1 MERNVADL
9 LLLAKKGER
18 QAVGQLL
25 EHFRSYLKLIASHEI
40 GSKLGAKLDASDV
53 VQDTFLDAHRYFEN
67 FQGESVTQF
76 TAWLRAVM
84 AGVMANTMRRYLGTK
99 ARDIRLEKQL
109 AADLD
114 NSAAMLSE
122 LLVASISSPS
132 QNIMRDEQTLQLA
145 QAMSNLSSDY
155 QSVLTLRHIEGLTF
169 PQIAT
174 RLNRSVDSVEKLWLR
189 AIVQLRKSFT
199 PQEQTDAQ

>member
-145 QAMSNLSSDY
+145 QALSNLSSDY

>member
-1 MERNVADL
+1 
-9 LLLAKKGER
+9 
-18 QAVGQLL
+18 
-25 EHFRSYLKLIASHEI
+25 
-40 GSKLGAKLDASDV
+40 
-53 VQDTFLDAHRYFEN
+53 
-67 FQGESVTQF
+67 
-76 TAWLRAVM
+76 
-84 AGVMANTMRRYLGTK
+84 MANTMRRYLGTK

>member
-9 LLLAKKGER
+9 LLQAKKGER
-18 QAVGQLL
+18 QAIGQLL

-76 TAWLRAVM
+76 TAWLRSVM
-84 AGVMANTMRRYLGTK
+84 AGVMANYLRRYLGTK

-132 QNIMRDEQTLQLA
+132 QNIMRDEQTVQLA
-145 QAMSNLSSDY
+145 KAMSNLSADY

-174 RLNRSVDSVEKLWLR
+174 RLNRTVDSVEKLWLR
-189 AIVQLRKSFT
+189 AVVQLRKSFS

>member
-9 LLLAKKGER
+9 LLQAKKGER
-18 QAVGQLL
+18 QAIGQLL

-76 TAWLRAVM
+76 TAWLRSVM
-84 AGVMANTMRRYLGTK
+84 AGVMANYMRRYLGTK

-132 QNIMRDEQTLQLA
+132 QNIMRDEQTVQLA
-145 QAMSNLSSDY
+145 KAMSNLSADY

-169 PQIAT
+169 PQIAL
-174 RLNRSVDSVEKLWLR
+174 RLNRTVDSVEKLWLR
-189 AIVQLRKSFT
+189 AVVQLRKSFS

>member
-9 LLLAKKGER
+9 LLQAKKRER
-18 QAVGQLL
+18 QAIGQLL

-76 TAWLRAVM
+76 TAWLRSVM
-84 AGVMANTMRRYLGTK
+84 AGVMANYLRRYLGTK

-132 QNIMRDEQTLQLA
+132 QNIMRDEQTVQLA
-145 QAMSNLSSDY
+145 KAMSNLSADY

-169 PQIAT
+169 PQIAK
-174 RLNRSVDSVEKLWLR
+174 RLNRTVDSVEKLWLR
-189 AIVQLRKSFT
+189 AVVQLRKSFS

>member
-9 LLLAKKGER
+9 LLQAKKGER
-18 QAVGQLL
+18 QAIGQLL

-76 TAWLRAVM
+76 TAWLRSVM
-84 AGVMANTMRRYLGTK
+84 AGVMANNMRRYLGTK

-122 LLVASISSPS
+122 LLVASVSSPS
-132 QNIMRDEQTLQLA
+132 QNIMRDEQTVQLA
-145 QAMSNLSSDY
+145 KAMSNLSADY

-174 RLNRSVDSVEKLWLR
+174 RLNRTVDSVEKLWLR
-189 AIVQLRKSFT
+189 AVVQLRKSFS

>member
-9 LLLAKKGER
+9 LLQAKKGER
-18 QAVGQLL
+18 QAIGQLL

-76 TAWLRAVM
+76 TAWLRSVM
-84 AGVMANTMRRYLGTK
+84 AGVMANNMRRYLGTK

-132 QNIMRDEQTLQLA
+132 QNIMRDEQTVQLA
-145 QAMSNLSSDY
+145 KAMSNLSADY

-174 RLNRSVDSVEKLWLR
+174 RLNRTVDSVEKLWLR
-189 AIVQLRKSFT
+189 AVVQLRKSFS

>member
-169 PQIAT
+169 PQIAS

>member
-1 MERNVADL
+1 MERNIADL
-9 LLLAKKGER
+9 LLVAKKGEQ

-40 GSKLGAKLDASDV
+40 GSKLGAKLDASDI

-76 TAWLRAVM
+76 TAWLRTVM
-84 AGVMANTMRRYLGTK
+84 AGVMANNMRRYLGTK

-122 LLVASISSPS
+122 LLVASVSSPS
-132 QNIMRDEQTLQLA
+132 QNIMRDEQTIQLA
-145 QAMSNLSSDY
+145 KAMANLSLDY

-169 PQIAT
+169 PQIAS
-174 RLNRSVDSVEKLWLR
+174 RLNKTVDSVEKLWLR

>member
-9 LLLAKKGER
+9 LLLAKNGER

-145 QAMSNLSSDY
+145 QALSNLSSDY

>member
-9 LLLAKKGER
+9 LLQAKKGER
-18 QAVGQLL
+18 QAIGQLL

-76 TAWLRAVM
+76 TAWLRSVM
-84 AGVMANTMRRYLGTK
+84 AGVMANYMRRYLGTK

-132 QNIMRDEQTLQLA
+132 QNIMRDEQTVQLA
-145 QAMSNLSSDY
+145 KAMSKLSADY

-174 RLNRSVDSVEKLWLR
+174 RLNRTVDSVEKLWLR
-189 AIVQLRKSFT
+189 AVVQLRKSFS

>member
-9 LLLAKKGER
+9 LLIAKKGER

-145 QAMSNLSSDY
+145 QALSNLSSDY

>member
-9 LLLAKKGER
+9 LLRAKKGER
-18 QAVGQLL
+18 QAIGQLL

-76 TAWLRAVM
+76 TAWLRSVM
-84 AGVMANTMRRYLGTK
+84 AGVMANYMRRYLGTK

-132 QNIMRDEQTLQLA
+132 QNIMRDEQTVQLA
-145 QAMSNLSSDY
+145 KAMSNLSADY

-174 RLNRSVDSVEKLWLR
+174 RLNRTVDSVEKLWLR
-189 AIVQLRKSFT
+189 AVVQLRKSFS

>member
-9 LLLAKKGER
+9 LLQAKKGER
-18 QAVGQLL
+18 QAIGQLL

-76 TAWLRAVM
+76 TAWLRSVM
-84 AGVMANTMRRYLGTK
+84 AGVMANYMRRYLGTK

-132 QNIMRDEQTLQLA
+132 QNIMRDEQTVQLA
-145 QAMSNLSSDY
+145 KAMSNLSADY

-174 RLNRSVDSVEKLWLR
+174 RLNRTVDSVEKLWLR
-189 AIVQLRKSFT
+189 AVVQLRKSFS

>member
-9 LLLAKKGER
+9 LLQAKKGER
-18 QAVGQLL
+18 QAIGQLL

-76 TAWLRAVM
+76 TAWLRSVL
-84 AGVMANTMRRYLGTK
+84 AGVMANYLRRYLGTK

-132 QNIMRDEQTLQLA
+132 QNIMRDEQTVQLA
-145 QAMSNLSSDY
+145 KAMSNLSADY

-174 RLNRSVDSVEKLWLR
+174 RLNRTVDSVEKLWLR
-189 AIVQLRKSFT
+189 AVVQLRKSFS

>member
-1 MERNVADL
+1 MERNIADL
-9 LLLAKKGER
+9 LLVAKKGEQ

-40 GSKLGAKLDASDV
+40 GSKLGAKLDASDI

-76 TAWLRAVM
+76 TAWLRTVM
-84 AGVMANTMRRYLGTK
+84 AGVMANNMRRYLGTK
-99 ARDIRLEKQL
+99 ARDIRLERQL

-122 LLVASISSPS
+122 LLVASVSSPS
-132 QNIMRDEQTLQLA
+132 QNIMRDEQTIQLA
-145 QAMSNLSSDY
+145 KAMANLSLDY

-169 PQIAT
+169 PQIAS
-174 RLNRSVDSVEKLWLR
+174 RLNKTVDSVEKLWLR

>member
-9 LLLAKKGER
+9 LLIAKKGER

>member
-9 LLLAKKGER
+9 LLQAKKGER
-18 QAVGQLL
+18 QAIGQLL

-76 TAWLRAVM
+76 TAWLRSVM
-84 AGVMANTMRRYLGTK
+84 AGVMANYMRRYLGTK

-122 LLVASISSPS
+122 LLVASTSSPS
-132 QNIMRDEQTLQLA
+132 QNIMRDEQTVQLA
-145 QAMSNLSSDY
+145 KAMSNLSADY

-174 RLNRSVDSVEKLWLR
+174 RLNRTVDSVEKLWLR
-189 AIVQLRKSFT
+189 AVVQLRKSFS

>member
-67 FQGESVTQF
+67 F
-76 TAWLRAVM
+76 RC
-84 AGVMANTMRRYLGTK
+84 
-99 ARDIRLEKQL
+99 
-109 AADLD
+109 
-114 NSAAMLSE
+114 
-122 LLVASISSPS
+122 
-132 QNIMRDEQTLQLA
+132 
-145 QAMSNLSSDY
+145 
-155 QSVLTLRHIEGLTF
+155 
-169 PQIAT
+169 
-174 RLNRSVDSVEKLWLR
+174 
-189 AIVQLRKSFT
+189 
-199 PQEQTDAQ
+199 

>member
-1 MERNVADL
+1 MELNVADL
-9 LLLAKKGER
+9 LLQAKKGER
-18 QAVGQLL
+18 QAIGQLL

-76 TAWLRAVM
+76 TAWLRSVM
-84 AGVMANTMRRYLGTK
+84 AGVMANYMRRYLGTK

-132 QNIMRDEQTLQLA
+132 QNIMRDEQTVQLA
-145 QAMSNLSSDY
+145 KAMSNLSADY

-174 RLNRSVDSVEKLWLR
+174 RLNRTVDSVEKLWLR
-189 AIVQLRKSFT
+189 AVVQLRKSFS

>member
-145 QAMSNLSSDY
+145 QALSNLSFDY

>member
-114 NSAAMLSE
+114 NSAAILSE

-169 PQIAT
+169 PQIAS

>member
-9 LLLAKKGER
+9 LLQAKKGER
-18 QAVGQLL
+18 QAIGQLL

-76 TAWLRAVM
+76 TAWLRSVM
-84 AGVMANTMRRYLGTK
+84 AGVMANYLRRYLGTK

-132 QNIMRDEQTLQLA
+132 QNIMRDEQTVQLA
-145 QAMSNLSSDY
+145 KAMSNLSADY
-155 QSVLTLRHIEGLTF
+155 QSVLTLRHVEGLTF

-174 RLNRSVDSVEKLWLR
+174 RLNRTVDSVEKLWLR
-189 AIVQLRKSFT
+189 AVVQLRKSFS

>member
-9 LLLAKKGER
+9 LLQAKKGER
-18 QAVGQLL
+18 QAIGQLL

-76 TAWLRAVM
+76 TAWLRSVM
-84 AGVMANTMRRYLGTK
+84 AGVMANYMRRYLGTK

-132 QNIMRDEQTLQLA
+132 QNIMRDEQTVQLA
-145 QAMSNLSSDY
+145 KAMSNLSADY

-174 RLNRSVDSVEKLWLR
+174 RLNRPWTV
-189 AIVQLRKSFT
+189 
-199 PQEQTDAQ
+199 

>member
-76 TAWLRAVM
+76 TAWLRTVM

-169 PQIAT
+169 PQIAS

>member
-9 LLLAKKGER
+9 LLRAKKGER
-18 QAVGQLL
+18 QAIGQLL

-76 TAWLRAVM
+76 TAWLRSVM
-84 AGVMANTMRRYLGTK
+84 AGVMANYLRRYLGTK

-132 QNIMRDEQTLQLA
+132 QNIMRDEQTVQLA
-145 QAMSNLSSDY
+145 KAMSNLSADY

-174 RLNRSVDSVEKLWLR
+174 RLNRTVDSVEKLWLR
-189 AIVQLRKSFT
+189 AVVQLRKSFS